1 LIDEP
6 YNYEER
12 MNALSLE
19 TTYLWGNTHVPD
31 GVAHVFD
38 LNKQSSL
45 NPAFKSDGG
54 DLPDSLK
61 DLRPIIVPGGKVHY
75 SWSRDSRTLLAYL
88 PGQIPG
94 STIKLQGFPDE
105 PLHYRLYDLD
115 KKVAV
120 ATGSFQKSSTLK
132 LPEKG
137 DSFFL
142 LIVP

>member
-6 YNYEER
+6 YNYEEK

-19 TTYLWGNTHVPD
+19 TTYLWGKTPVPD
-31 GVAHVFD
+31 GVAHVID

-45 NPAFKSDGG
+45 NPAFASDGG
-54 DLPDSLK
+54 DLPDWLK
-61 DLRPIIVPGGKVHY
+61 DVRPIVVPGGQTHY

-94 STIKLQGFPDE
+94 STIKLQGFPE
-105 PLHYRLYDLD
+105 VPLNYRLYDLD
-115 KKVAV
+115 KKDVV
-120 ATGSFQKSSTLK
+120 VTGSFQKSSALT

-137 DSFFL
+137 NSFFL
-142 LIVP
+142 LVTP